1 MPVSSL
7 WSGPIKSLKRNL
19 LSSLIP
25 LSLHFLPLTEVAES
39 WAGRARQ
46 SAGGS
51 LSHDVPDG
59 RPQRAES
66 PEETAAG
73 ETRGRS
79 VRKGTWVHVFWQ
91 DLHWCQML
99 YGFSQRCRP
108 LQIGLFCLVFCWVVL
123 NSRIFFAF
131 QVRVV
136 VDDSGLCFCVPLL
149 NIFGVKRALFMES
162 AGTLIKISVSVWLD
176 GSPTTGCTWPKH

>member
-1 MPVSSL
+1 M
-7 WSGPIKSLKRNL
+7 
-19 LSSLIP
+19 
-25 LSLHFLPLTEVAES
+25 AES

-51 LSHDVPDG
+51 LPHDVPNG

-79 VRKGTWVHVFWQ
+79 VRKGTWTNAAGLTPAPNALWH

-99 YGFSQRCRP
+99 YGFLQRFRP
-108 LQIGLFCLVFCWVVL
+108 LQTGLFCLVVL
-123 NSRIFFAF
+123 NSRIFFCIPGESCG
-131 QVRVV
+131 R
-136 VDDSGLCFCVPLL
+136 SYRSLLLCSSVECIYLVSNVLCSWSQLEHSSKYQSVFGWMADWQLVAHSQ
-149 NIFGVKRALFMES
+149 NINTS
-162 AGTLIKISVSVWLD
+162 LILE
-176 GSPTTGCTWPKH
+176 TTCK